1 MLHVLNSHHVSMF
14 SSKKGAKALILLGFM
29 ILALASY
36 RAVSQY
42 KFLDHAVLTQGEVVG
57 SQLSDYKNSDA
68 IKMPVIK
75 YFDLPAIL
83 ISLLYSIPFL
93 LKPANPNSA
102 LINGELLLFDKM
114 ISLTSLSN
122 RENSALSTIKS

>member
-1 MLHVLNSHHVSMF
+1 MLIDNDCIKNESIAYKKISELVYATNLKGKEVVL
-14 SSKKGAKALILLGFM
+14 I
-29 ILALASY
+29 ILAITN
-36 RAVSQY
+36 V
-42 KFLDHAVLTQGEVVG
+42 GE
-57 SQLSDYKNSDA
+57 
-68 IKMPVIK
+68 VIK